1 MRKFFLIPALA
12 LAAGTAVAADA
23 PSFDS
28 AYTDLDLEKC
38 ENIYADEETG
48 SVAWR
53 CKGYEGMNMYVA
65 EGDLRMFV
73 SYGEDAENEFAAT
86 RTLPPF
92 NSVNNKLEWRLDI
105 RGAKPVPVATI
116 LRFFTA
122 GIDDPEKGSE
132 VLVVTQLGLGKTC
145 HIAYVDAK
153 LNANANVM
161 AREAADNL
169 AGNVDCATT
178 EPVWLGTAPD
188 WAQ

>member
-1 MRKFFLIPALA
+1 MRSFFVIPALL
-12 LAAGTAVAADA
+12 LAAGAAMAADA
-23 PSFDS
+23 PAFDS

-38 ENIYADEETG
+38 ENIFSDEESG

-53 CKGYEGMNMYVA
+53 CTGYEGMNMYVA

-73 SYGEDAENEFAAT
+73 SYGDDAENEFAAS
-86 RTLPPF
+86 RTLSPF
-92 NSVNNKLEWRLDI
+92 NSTNNKLEWRLDM

-122 GIDDPEKGSE
+122 GIEDPEKGSE

-169 AGNVDCATT
+169 AGKVDCTTT
-178 EPVWLGTAPD
+178 EPVWLGKAPD